1 MVYRVIQWGT
11 GNVGMHALRHIVERP
26 DFELVGLRV
35 YNPDKVGKDAGDM
48 LGVRPT
54 GVIATDN
61 RDEILAIDADC
72 VSYNPLGGT
81 LEAGET
87 ALDNICA
94 LLASGKNVVS
104 SAVEQMAY
112 LLPDLALAGVGDRAY
127 DRLSEACDRG
137 QTTFF
142 HVGINP
148 GYAMDFWPLL
158 LGRLSRRIDRIYVAE
173 ILSMADYPS
182 EHMMRDAM
190 GFARPPAPD
199 NPVDAW
205 MSRTHDTPFY
215 LCMRMIADGLGVELD
230 DVRYGGRQVALAEKS
245 FEIAIGTVEVG
256 TVAAMKFHLEGIV
269 KGRVAIH
276 LEWVWRLTDDVA
288 HDWPK
293 GEGLWVLDIAGDP
306 HIRSK
311 IQTATTFDAGR
322 PVSLLVST
330 TGLNSIPT
338 VCAAKPGLLNNL
350 RLPAH
355 GGGYVAPSAPA

>member
-11 GNVGMHALRHIVERP
+11 GNVGTHALRHIIGRP

-35 YNPDKVGKDAGDM
+35 YNPEKVGVDAGEL
-48 LGVRPT
+48 LGGDPT

-61 RDEILAIDADC
+61 RDAILAIDADC

-81 LEAGET
+81 LESGES

-94 LLASGKNVVS
+94 LLTSGKNVVS

-112 LLPDLALAGVGDRAY
+112 LLPDLALSGVGENAY
-127 DRLSEACDRG
+127 ERLSAACVDG
-137 QTTFF
+137 DSTFF

-148 GYAMDFWPLL
+148 GYTMDFWPLQL
-158 LGRLSRRIDRIYVAE
+158 SRLSRRIDRIYVAE

-182 EHMMRDAM
+182 VHMMRDAM
-190 GFARPPAPD
+190 GFAVLPRED

-205 MSRTHDTPFY
+205 MSRTRDSPFY
-215 LCMRMIADGLGVELD
+215 LCMRMLADGIGVELE
-230 DVRYGGRQVALAEKS
+230 DVRYGGRQVALAEKP
-245 FEIAIGTVEVG
+245 FEIAIGTVDAG

-269 KGRVAIH
+269 DGRVAIH
-276 LEWVWRLTDDVA
+276 LEGVWRLTDEVA

-293 GEGLWVLDIAGDP
+293 GDGLWVLDIKGDP
-306 HIRSK
+306 HIASR
-311 IQTATTFDAGR
+311 IQTATSFDSGR

-330 TGLNSIPT
+330 TCLNAIPT
-338 VCAAKPGLLNNL
+338 VCRAQAGLINNL
-350 RLPAH
+350 TLPAH
-355 GGGYVAPSAPA
+355 AGGYLSASVG